1 MCDSIS
7 MHYICNVWGFL
18 PEQDLALIRCFPDN
32 NGTLHQ
38 YRDKILSCSSIGGWL
53 RSKGLFPYT
62 YYVEFELYSKD
73 EFVAQRDRMT
83 QEFLEQLDSIDS
95 VEGHLHSIPGCGIF
109 QKEPKALKPTWL
121 ELFEHVQFVRYWNFI
136 AQGLKE
142 IAQKKREE
150 QQRQKLLRKAQRAEE
165 DELEEFE
172 EGEEEEDEG
181 EEDCLGG

>member
-1 MCDSIS
+1 M
-7 MHYICNVWGFL
+7 
-18 PEQDLALIRCFPDN
+18 
-32 NGTLHQ
+32 
-38 YRDKILSCSSIGGWL
+38 SCSSIGGWL

-150 QQRQKLLRKAQRAEE
+150 QQRQKLLHKAQRAEE
-165 DELEEFE
+165 DELEEFG